1 MNQVYGMDQF
11 AGNLVKAVEERNE
24 PSVIVFYGDHLPTL
38 GLKAEDLKGRY
49 LYNTNYVIWDNI
61 GLKKEDRNIPAYQI
75 MADVFERLDIH
86 AGTVFNYH
94 QGRRKT
100 KDYLKDLELL
110 QYDILY
116 GRQFVYGDGEM
127 PVKEPHMM
135 MGVRDVTLSDVIEH
149 LNKGCSLYG
158 ENFTKSSRVFVNG
171 ERHKSTFLNN
181 TRIDLPETDLKE
193 GDVISVVQMGS
204 SNTTFR
210 TSDKYIYQ
218 GGNLIVQ
225 AGTGTDITKS
235 WQEQETAEE

>member
-1 MNQVYGMDQF
+1 M
-11 AGNLVKAVEERNE
+11 
-24 PSVIVFYGDHLPTL
+24 
-38 GLKAEDLKGRY
+38 
-49 LYNTNYVIWDNI
+49 
-61 GLKKEDRNIPAYQI
+61 
-75 MADVFERLDIH
+75 
-86 AGTVFNYH
+86 
-94 QGRRKT
+94 
-100 KDYLKDLELL
+100 
-110 QYDILY
+110 
-116 GRQFVYGDGEM
+116 
-127 PVKEPHMM
+127 
-135 MGVRDVTLSDVIEH
+135 
-149 LNKGCSLYG
+149 
-158 ENFTKSSRVFVNG
+158 FVNG